1 MQELRARSI
10 RVDRQQRKVFV
21 MVSFPHVNDL
31 AEDVKQQIVLTV
43 KQCVPKGYYG
53 MVSFADDSFTELTFR
68 RFLNDTLK
76 RRFPVYA
83 VNKEK
88 TIVHVGDRKVDVTF
102 NVSEVSKQAMETSD
116 FLLALNEIMQ
126 EYTCY
131 EVTFDIAV
139 DDSEEEF
146 VDFTMQEKLVTLAV
160 NRELMRPARVF
171 RVENVVKTIGKLI
184 DCAPMYISDIR
195 KAMDSCVICGKIS
208 DKKLQSSKNNPNLW
222 IMKFVLSD
230 DSGGKITVVMYA
242 RLDIAD
248 IETLRQTHADKT
260 EEQLTRIADRKRASN
275 DKKLKKMMTL
285 FDTQSVIVRGR
296 IKFNDFSEELEML
309 GFDLCTCDILPISL
323 QPTFVRQTPAEYSLV
338 RPEQYHEYR
347 QMSFT
352 EQIVTATPLSGK
364 TLVVLHV
371 NATGYEMT
379 KDKLYALCA
388 VKIVDGRVTERFS
401 TLINPE
407 ISVDPKLLA
416 ACDATVEKLVYC
428 PTITEV
434 VPDLYKFVEG
444 TTLVGMP
451 QLSQIKQ
458 LLNYYAAPVGFNFDN
473 DVDSQMQWLSMLY
486 DRSHLD
492 KKPNCADIAE
502 VCKALKLP
510 CASTVNCHETAL
522 CAARCMCL
530 LAEKAEM

>member
-21 MVSFPHVNDL
+21 VVSFPHVNDL
-31 AEDVKQQIVLTV
+31 GEETKQQIVLTV
-43 KQCVPKGYYG
+43 KQCIPKGYYG
-53 MVSFADDSFTELTFR
+53 MVSFADDNFTELTFR
-68 RFLNDTLK
+68 RFLSDTLK
-76 RRFPVYA
+76 KRFPVYA

-88 TIVHVGDRKVDVTF
+88 TVVKMGDRKIDVVF
-102 NVSEVSKQAMETSD
+102 HVSEVAKQAMETSE
-116 FLLALNEIMQ
+116 FLDALNDIVHD
-126 EYTCY
+126 YTCY

-139 DDSEEEF
+139 DDEEAEL

-208 DKKLQSSKNNPNLW
+208 DKKLMSSKNNPNLW
-222 IMKFVLSD
+222 ILRMTLSD
-230 DSGGKITVVMYA
+230 DSGGKITCVMYA

-248 IETLRQTHADKT
+248 IETLRQTHSDKT
-260 EEQLTRIADRKRASN
+260 EEQLQRIAERKRATN

-285 FDTQSVIVRGR
+285 FDGQSVTVRGR
-296 IKFNDFSEELEML
+296 IKFNDFSGELEML
-309 GFDLCTCDILPISL
+309 GYDLCTCDILPISL
-323 QPTFVRQTPAEYSLV
+323 QPTFVRKAPAEYSLV
-338 RPEQYHEYR
+338 HPEEYREYR

-352 EQIVTATPLSGK
+352 EQVVTQTPVSDK

-388 VKIVDGRVTERFS
+388 VKIVNGRVSERFF
-401 TLINPE
+401 THINPE
-407 ISVDPKLLA
+407 MSVDAKLLA
-416 ACDATVEKLVYC
+416 ACDCSVEKLVYC
-428 PTITEV
+428 PTVTEV
-434 VPDLYKFVEG
+434 VPDLFKFIEG

-451 QLSQIKQ
+451 QLSQVKQ

-473 DVDSQMQWLSMLY
+473 NIDSQTQWLSMLY
-486 DRSHLD
+486 DRAHLD

-510 CASTVNCHETAL
+510 CASSVYCYETAL
-522 CAARCMCL
+522 AVARSMCL
-530 LAEKAEM
+530 LAEKCE